1 MLYSEK
7 VRVFLTR
14 HNMEPERIDLAETTA
29 AFLGEMELG
38 LRGRESSLKMLPT
51 YLTADGVLPMDE
63 PAAVIDAGGTNFRT
77 ALVSFTEAGPVI
89 DSLNVCAMPGTDGA
103 VTWEDFIGFAADRLA
118 PLLDRASKV
127 GFCFSYPTEE
137 TPERDGRM
145 LSLTK
150 QVELTGFEGRLK
162 PHYGRE
168 VCGL

>member
-103 VTWEDFIGFAADRLA
+103 VTWEDFISFAADRLSPA
-118 PLLDRASKV
+118 ARQGV
-127 GFCFSYPTEE
+127 
-137 TPERDGRM
+137 
-145 LSLTK
+145 
-150 QVELTGFEGRLK
+150 QGRLLLLL
-162 PHYGRE
+162 PHRGDAGARRPHAE
-168 VCGL
+168 PHQAGGAHGL

>member
-77 ALVSFTEAGPVI
+77 ALVSFTEA
-89 DSLNVCAMPGTDGA
+89 
-103 VTWEDFIGFAADRLA
+103 AAGHRLA
-118 PLLDRASKV
+118 ERLRHARHGRGRDLGGLHRLRRGPPRAAARQGV
-127 GFCFSYPTEE
+127 
-137 TPERDGRM
+137 
-145 LSLTK
+145 
-150 QVELTGFEGRLK
+150 QGRLLLLL
-162 PHYGRE
+162 PHRGDAGARRPHAE
-168 VCGL
+168 PHQAGGAHGL